1 MRLIPAEGVRAAQL
15 WSTIAA
21 LILAPLP
28 FGSTD
33 QLSIAIWTI
42 LLSTSTIC
50 GVAAPINRGQR
61 RILLAFLAVC
71 CAYATVAALQVI
83 PNLSEQLNDPIWQRA
98 NDLMAA
104 GAAPRISSRAEIPA
118 VSIGKFILTVTSFM
132 SGFFVGVSGRNSNT
146 LIAFARG
153 SVLFYAL
160 YGIFALLLTPD
171 MILWAPK
178 LAYHGSLTATFIN
191 HNTAATFVGAGA
203 ILWFCSAGLS
213 LQSLK
218 LSSLRQLLLIDANEQ
233 YALRVASQSAAGLLC
248 LFALLMTGSRGGLVC
263 TTLGW
268 LAAIGLIIAG
278 RIRLRLGYALGLAGA
293 ALAAALAWLAGAGR
307 IGSQGLFDEARW
319 NVYAACIGAIRQRPL
334 LGAGAGTFADLFPSL
349 RGDQIS
355 SWGVWDYAHS
365 TILEIAVEMGIPIAA
380 MVAIAAIASVF
391 FLAQAALKSE
401 QGNRNLL
408 SAIAG
413 IAILSYAHSMID
425 FSLQIPG
432 YLIFFSIL
440 LGCGLAVAFS
450 EHSENRATIGS
461 KRARAGHRPDQ
472 VRAKALSIGQANLEV

>member
-1 MRLIPAEGVRAAQL
+1 MRLIPTERVRAAQL
-15 WSTIAA
+15 WLTIAV

-42 LLSTSTIC
+42 LLSISTIC
-50 GVAAPINRGQR
+50 GVAAPINKGQR
-61 RILLAFLAVC
+61 RILLAFLAIC
-71 CAYATVAALQVI
+71 CAYAIAAALQVI
-83 PNLSEQLNDPIWQRA
+83 PNLFAQLNDAIWQRA
-98 NDLMAA
+98 NDLLALDA
-104 GAAPRISSRAEIPA
+104 PPRISSRAEIPA
-118 VSIGKFILTVTSFM
+118 VSIGKFILIVTSFM
-132 SGFFVGVSGRNSNT
+132 SGFFVGVSGRDSKI
-146 LIAFARG
+146 LIAFTRS
-153 SVLFYAL
+153 SVLLYSL
-160 YGIFALLLTPD
+160 YGLFALVLTPN
-171 MILWAPK
+171 MLLWAPK

-218 LSSLRQLLLIDANEQ
+218 LSSLRQLLLIDANER
-233 YALRVASQSAAGLLC
+233 YAFRVVAQSAAGLLC
-248 LFALLMTGSRGGLVC
+248 LFALLMTGSRGGLIC
-263 TTLGW
+263 TTFGCLF
-268 LAAIGLIIAG
+268 AIGLVIAG
-278 RIRLRLGYALGLAGA
+278 RTRLRLMYALGLAGVAVTA
-293 ALAAALAWLAGAGR
+293 AVAWLAGAGR

-319 NVYAACIGAIRQRPL
+319 NVYASCIEAIRQRPL

-365 TILEIAVEMGIPIAA
+365 TVLEIAVEMGIPIAA
-380 MVAIAAIASVF
+380 MVVVAAIASVVL
-391 FLAQAALKSE
+391 LARAALKSE
-401 QGNRNLL
+401 QGTRNLL

-413 IAILSYAHSMID
+413 IAVLSYAHSMID
-425 FSLQIPG
+425 FSLQISG

-450 EHSENRATIGS
+450 EHSENPATIRS

-472 VRAKALSIGQANLEV
+472 VRARALSIGQANLEV